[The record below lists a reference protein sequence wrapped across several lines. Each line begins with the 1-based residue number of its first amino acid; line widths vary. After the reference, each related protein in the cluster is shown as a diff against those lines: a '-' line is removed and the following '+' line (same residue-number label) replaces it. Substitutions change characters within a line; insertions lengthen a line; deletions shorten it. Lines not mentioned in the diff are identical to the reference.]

1 MSQIHERQYRL
12 EREREIAARRV
23 RQTTQEYADRYEA
36 ILSDVLSQGLEE
48 FVQSDYNRLRSQ
60 LNNLQRELHNDPFR
74 AREISMS
81 IGQAIHALP
90 RNARSIRKEVEHAE
104 HQAYLV
110 ALKEKEEKEHQH
122 KSHLIKVWQQELLNW
137 NDKLSLNVVLRELNE
152 LHASLFSNERSV
164 CEDDIITALGS
175 LKSEAKQRS
184 HRRREQI
191 NKQSQKE
198 ASAELAQVLSEDIVK
213 NLSQEKAL
221 GLTEQLELVRRKTDD
236 EPEKS
241 QELLNE
247 ISKKMDTAIEEE
259 AVRREM
265 VKAVYKSLQEA
276 GFHVQK
282 PKLVK
287 DKGKDEVLIAASR
300 PAGNRALFQIE
311 LDGQCTYKFDNYK
324 GQTCQKDIQQV
335 LPKLTDIYGVD
346 LSEARV
352 LWSNPDDEDAE
363 MKPIPSQTQ
372 RMNK

>member
-1 MSQIHERQYRL
+1 MSEYHERQYRL
-12 EREREIAARRV
+12 VREREIAARRV

-36 ILSDVLSQGLEE
+36 ILSDVLAQGLEE
-48 FVQSDYNRLRSQ
+48 FVQSDYTRLRSQ

-81 IGQAIHALP
+81 IGQAIYALP

-104 HQAYLV
+104 YQTYV
-110 ALKEKEEKEHQH
+110 TALKEKEEKERQH
-122 KSHLIKVWQQELLNW
+122 KSHLLSVWQHELLNW
-137 NDKLSLNVVLRELNE
+137 NDKLSLNAVLRELIE
-152 LHASLFSNERSV
+152 LYATLFSNEKSV
-164 CEDDIITALGS
+164 SEDDIKTALKN
-175 LKSEAKQRS
+175 LKIEAEQRAQ
-184 HRRREQI
+184 RRREQI

-198 ASAELAQVLSEDIVK
+198 ASAELAQVISEDIVK

-221 GLTEQLELVRRKTDD
+221 GLTEQLESVRRKTND

-247 ISKKMDTAIEEE
+247 IIKQMDTAIEEE

-311 LDGQCTYKFDNYK
+311 LDGQCAYKFDNYK

>member
-12 EREREIAARRV
+12 AREREIAAHRV

-36 ILSDVLSQGLEE
+36 ILSDVLAQGLEE
-48 FVQSDYNRLRSQ
+48 FVQSDYTRLRKQ

-104 HQAYLV
+104 HQAYV
-110 ALKEKEEKEHQH
+110 AALKDKEEKERQH
-122 KSHLIKVWQQELLNW
+122 KSHLLNVWQQELLNW
-137 NDKLSLNVVLRELNE
+137 NDKLSLNAVLRELNE
-152 LHASLFSNERSV
+152 LYTTLFSSERSV
-164 CEDDIITALGS
+164 SEDDIKTALGN
-175 LKSEAKQRS
+175 LKIEAEQRA
-184 HRRREQI
+184 HIRREQI

-198 ASAELAQVLSEDIVK
+198 ASAELAQVISEDIVK

-221 GLTEQLELVRRKTDD
+221 GLTEQLELVRRETSD

-247 ISKKMDTAIEEE
+247 ISKQMDTAIEEE
-259 AVRREM
+259 AIRREM

-282 PKLVK
+282 PKLIK

-346 LSEARV
+346 LSEERV
-352 LWSNPDDEDAE
+352 LWSNPDNEDAE

-372 RMNK
+372 RVSK

>member
-12 EREREIAARRV
+12 AREREIAARRV

-36 ILSDVLSQGLEE
+36 ILSDVLAQGLEE
-48 FVQSDYNRLRSQ
+48 FVQSDYTRLRKQ
-60 LNNLQRELHNDPFR
+60 LNNLQRELRNDPFR

-104 HQAYLV
+104 HQAYV
-110 ALKEKEEKEHQH
+110 AALKDKEEKERQH
-122 KSHLIKVWQQELLNW
+122 KSHLLNVWQQELLNW
-137 NDKLSLNVVLRELNE
+137 NDKLSLNAVLRELNE
-152 LHASLFSNERSV
+152 LYTTLFSNERSV
-164 CEDDIITALGS
+164 SEDDIKTALGN
-175 LKSEAKQRS
+175 LKIEAEQRA
-184 HRRREQI
+184 HIRREQI
-191 NKQSQKE
+191 NKQNQKE
-198 ASAELAQVLSEDIVK
+198 ASAELAEVISEDIVK

-221 GLTEQLELVRRKTDD
+221 GLTEQLELVRRETSD

-247 ISKKMDTAIEEE
+247 ISKQMDTAIEEE
-259 AVRREM
+259 AIRREM

-282 PKLVK
+282 PKLIK

-346 LSEARV
+346 LSEERV

-372 RMNK
+372 RVSK